1 MAKQKLSIT
10 TALASARK
18 SAKSGN
24 LERAIQLYEAIL
36 KYDSEN
42 TEAQIFLS
50 GIKNNRQEP
59 PDDTIDALKVF
70 YIKKEYESCIQECLA
85 KLQSYPKSVNL
96 GNILGSSYN
105 ALGRHSDAV
114 EAYSAI
120 LGIDPMRAEVF
131 ANRGNALE
139 SLGQSELALKDYG
152 KALSLNNELVPALI
166 NRGNLHHKQGNIE
179 RAEADFITAAK
190 VDKNSTHAFFGLG
203 CIYMEKEDFKRAKT
217 SFEKALAIEPNH
229 IEAMMNQ
236 AYCLKEMGTQ
246 QEAVDVY
253 SRIISIKPD
262 SASAYCGLGETY
274 ADLMDSH
281 LALENFER
289 ALDCDPKYARAYN
302 SMGKSQIDLGH
313 YQDAICSLREAISIE
328 PSYIFAL
335 INLGTA
341 LTSVGEY
348 KEAESC
354 LIQAIKQ
361 KEHMPEPHNNL
372 GHLYWLQG
380 QYSLAIDLFS
390 RALEINPRYAEA
402 YSNRGNAL
410 QALGR
415 LTEAVSDYRNAIAFR
430 ENYTTAFSNL
440 LTTLNYIDSFKPE
453 DALHK
458 AKEYG
463 KLVGQLASSKT
474 ISKPV
479 LGEGKQLKVGIV
491 SADLRNHPAGY
502 FIEGILRNL
511 KSLTLFAYT
520 TRNKHDDLTKRIK
533 PLFKS
538 WESIQ
543 SLSDH
548 DAALAIRNDD
558 IDILID
564 LSGHTAGNRLPV
576 FAYRPA
582 PIQISWLGYFAT
594 TGVPEIDFLISDPFL
609 TPNTLEK
616 YFTEKII
623 RMTHSRWCFTPPLE
637 SPDVSPMPAEK
648 KGAITFG
655 CFNNLTKLNGSVFEL
670 WSSVLNKVPG
680 SSLLL
685 KNSQFREKANIKY
698 AQEKFKEFGIENDRL
713 IIEGPEPRNEYL
725 KAFSKV
731 DVALDP
737 FPFTGGATSV
747 EGLWMGVPF
756 ITLEGDTMVSRQG
769 VSILKNSGLDEFIA
783 RDKKD
788 YIEKAVKVSNNLDQ
802 VKEFR
807 KNCRQTLPSHPLFN
821 QMQFAA
827 DFEALLIET
836 YKSHSAR

>member
-18 SAKSGN
+18 SAESGR
-24 LERAIQLYEAIL
+24 LDRAIQLYEAIL
-36 KYDSEN
+36 KYDSAN

-50 GIKNNRQEP
+50 EIKNNRKEP
-59 PDDTIDALKVF
+59 PDDTVDTLKGL
-70 YIKKEYESCIQECLA
+70 YIKKEYESCIRECLE
-85 KLQSYPKSVNL
+85 KLESYPKSVNL

-120 LGIDPMRAEVF
+120 LGIEPMRAEVF

-139 SLGQSELALKDYG
+139 SLGQNELALKDYG

-190 VDKNSTHAFFGLG
+190 VDENSTHAFFGLG
-203 CIYMEKEDFKRAKT
+203 CIYMGKGNFERAKT
-217 SFEKALAIEPNH
+217 SFEKALAIEPRH
-229 IEAMMNQ
+229 IDAMMNQ
-236 AYCLKEMGTQ
+236 AYCLKEMGKQ
-246 QEAVDVY
+246 QKAVDVY

-262 SASAYCGLGETY
+262 FASAYCGLGETY

-281 LALENFER
+281 LALENFEK
-289 ALDCDPKYARAYN
+289 ALDCDPNYARAYN
-302 SMGKSQIDLGH
+302 SMGKTQIDLGH
-313 YQDAICSLREAISIE
+313 YQDAICSLKKAISIE

-341 LTSVGEY
+341 LTTVGEY

-415 LTEAVSDYRNAIAFR
+415 LTEAVSDYRNALAFR

-440 LTTLNYIDSFKPE
+440 LTTLNYVDSIRPE
-453 DALHK
+453 DALQQ

-463 KLVGQLASSKT
+463 KLASQLASSKP
-474 ISKPV
+474 ISKPE
-479 LGEGKQLKVGIV
+479 LGDGKHLKVGIV
-491 SADLRNHPAGY
+491 SADLRNHPVGY
-502 FIEGILRNL
+502 FIEGILGNL
-511 KSLTLFAYT
+511 KSLTLFAYA

-538 WESIQ
+538 WKSIQ

-564 LSGHTAGNRLPV
+564 LSGHTAGNRLPL

-582 PIQISWLGYFAT
+582 SIQITWLGYFAT

-609 TPNTLEK
+609 TPTNLEK
-616 YFTEKII
+616 NFTEKII

-648 KGAITFG
+648 SGAITFG

-670 WSSVLNKVPG
+670 WSCVLNKVPR
-680 SSLLL
+680 SVLLL

-698 AQEKFKEFGIENDRL
+698 AQEKFKKFGIENDRL

-769 VSILKNSGLDEFIA
+769 VSILKNAGLDEFIA

-788 YIEKAVKVSNNLDQ
+788 YIAKAVKISENLDQ

-807 KNCRQTLPSHPLFN
+807 KNCRQTLPRHPLFN
-821 QMQFAA
+821 QQQFAA